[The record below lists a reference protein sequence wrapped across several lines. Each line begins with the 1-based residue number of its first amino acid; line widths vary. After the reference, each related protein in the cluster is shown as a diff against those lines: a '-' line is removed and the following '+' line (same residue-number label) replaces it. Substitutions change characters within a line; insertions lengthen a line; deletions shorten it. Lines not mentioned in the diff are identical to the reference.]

1 MPGLTP
7 LWQRRLPFAGL
18 AGSASAGILAAAFTP
33 LSSVPFLAGFAAL
46 LCVWLFRRRAVW
58 LYAAVACAFGTLQ
71 VWQTRE
77 SPATALAEFIG
88 EDSLP
93 ALAFG
98 RITGEPTAV
107 GAKKIRF
114 RLRLESLEV
123 DGRTVPVDCD
133 VQAIVPASSG
143 VAWGDTVKILGNLQR
158 IHAPRNPAQFDAR
171 RVMAQQGLTCEL
183 SASLASDV
191 SVLKAGSEFSLPRI
205 ASRCRQWME
214 KTLRIGISDQALEC
228 DLIAGLVLGV
238 TADIP
243 ENLQNRFRRTGTY
256 HLFSVSGLHV
266 GMIAVILWAILRLVQ
281 ADRRTAVAIIIPA
294 LFFYALITGWKP
306 ASVRAATMAAIF
318 LAGMAASRQQV
329 PFNSLCAAGLVILAQ
344 STNELFNP
352 GFQLSF
358 LVVAAILVFDRPI
371 RDAIRTALRPD
382 PFIPAQIWNWRE
394 RTANSSGKW
403 GAELLA
409 VSAAAWLGSLPLTVL
424 FFGII
429 SISALIANP
438 IVVPLSFAIMA
449 TAMAS
454 LGAGIFAPWLASVL
468 NNANLALVKIL
479 VAAINGISSM
489 PFAYIPV
496 APFQPQTPEV
506 VIFDFGPG
514 GGTAIRSEKS
524 VWLLDCGSVWDF
536 QNTLTPWLRQAGRAM
551 PDGIVFTHG
560 DADHIAGAMELIPHE
575 SPHLIIDSPASDRSP
590 SRKKIHG
597 ALATAGLPKS
607 IHRADD
613 SIGIGKSARLHFLHP
628 PAGHTGRISD
638 DKVLVARLDISG
650 TCILFLSDAGPSTT
664 DWLLK
669 NHPKEI
675 PADILAVGR
684 HESGILPDGGFIMA
698 VGPKLVVASS
708 AEFPN
713 NQPIPPEWAEMVA
726 SLGIELFR
734 QDETGAVTIQPS
746 PDGFSARGFV
756 NNEIFSSQ
764 QRPR

>member
-1 MPGLTP
+1 
-7 LWQRRLPFAGL
+7 
-18 AGSASAGILAAAFTP
+18 
-33 LSSVPFLAGFAAL
+33 
-46 LCVWLFRRRAVW
+46 
-58 LYAAVACAFGTLQ
+58 
-71 VWQTRE
+71 
-77 SPATALAEFIG
+77 
-88 EDSLP
+88 
-93 ALAFG
+93 
-98 RITGEPTAV
+98 
-107 GAKKIRF
+107 
-114 RLRLESLEV
+114 
-123 DGRTVPVDCD
+123 
-133 VQAIVPASSG
+133 
-143 VAWGDTVKILGNLQR
+143 
-158 IHAPRNPAQFDAR
+158 
-171 RVMAQQGLTCEL
+171 
-183 SASLASDV
+183 
-191 SVLKAGSEFSLPRI
+191 
-205 ASRCRQWME
+205 
-214 KTLRIGISDQALEC
+214 
-228 DLIAGLVLGV
+228 
-238 TADIP
+238 
-243 ENLQNRFRRTGTY
+243 
-256 HLFSVSGLHV
+256 
-266 GMIAVILWAILRLVQ
+266 
-281 ADRRTAVAIIIPA
+281 
-294 LFFYALITGWKP
+294 
-306 ASVRAATMAAIF
+306 
-318 LAGMAASRQQV
+318 
-329 PFNSLCAAGLVILAQ
+329 
-344 STNELFNP
+344 
-352 GFQLSF
+352 
-358 LVVAAILVFDRPI
+358 
-371 RDAIRTALRPD
+371 
-382 PFIPAQIWNWRE
+382 
-394 RTANSSGKW
+394 
-403 GAELLA
+403 
-409 VSAAAWLGSLPLTVL
+409 
-424 FFGII
+424 
-429 SISALIANP
+429 
-438 IVVPLSFAIMA
+438 
-449 TAMAS
+449 
-454 LGAGIFAPWLASVL
+454 
-468 NNANLALVKIL
+468 
-479 VAAINGISSM
+479 
-489 PFAYIPV
+489 
-496 APFQPQTPEV
+496 V

-597 ALATAGLPKS
+597 ALAAAGLPKS